1 MFGWGELGI
10 IIVLAI
16 ILLGPDKL
24 PEVARTAGKIYAE
37 YKNAKRR
44 LELELLYGYEIPNR
58 EHLEELTRKK
68 LDALKED
75 VASQLQVED
84 LNTGKSKELKRE
96 ERKEREEEE
105 KKEDREE
112 GGEKD
117 VHNRPE

>member
-24 PEVARTAGKIYAE
+24 PEIARTAGKIYAE
-37 YKNAKRR
+37 YQNAKRK
-44 LELELLYGYEIPNR
+44 LELELLYGYEIPTKEN
-58 EHLEELTRKK
+58 LEELTRKK

-75 VASQLQVED
+75 VVSQLQVED
-84 LNTGKSKELKRE
+84 LNTGKLNKLKRRKRE
-96 ERKEREEEE
+96 EERREDRKEE
-105 KKEDREE
+105 
-112 GGEKD
+112 GEKN